1 MKDEFVLTPFYSSF
15 LSLCK
20 QNGISPTE
28 AAKRAEISSGAP
40 TAWKRKGAIPKPEQR
55 KKLCDLFGV
64 EDEELMGYSN
74 PEKEKPTGQEGG
86 GEVDPLTKEL
96 LGIISKMNVEQKEAI
111 LNIAKMMT

>member
-74 PEKEKPTGQEGG
+74 PEKEKPTET
-86 GEVDPLTKEL
+86 GELMLEDIMDALSILPREALLDIIARATEL
-96 LGIISKMNVEQKEAI
+96 LKE
-111 LNIAKMMT
+111 K